1 MGQGRRDTNFTKD
14 LEVTRMEQGLNAESP
29 RRWMR
34 CAESGG
40 KNERGE
46 RPARSALFLR
56 FHFCAPDGKVIEPD
70 DGNFEAVE
78 RKLRL
83 YQSVM
88 LFPCT

>member
-40 KNERGE
+40 KI
-46 RPARSALFLR
+46 RSRA
-56 FHFCAPDGKVIEPD
+56 AAV
-70 DGNFEAVE
+70 VE
-78 RKLRL
+78 RTDGR
-83 YQSVM
+83 M
-88 LFPCT
+88 AF